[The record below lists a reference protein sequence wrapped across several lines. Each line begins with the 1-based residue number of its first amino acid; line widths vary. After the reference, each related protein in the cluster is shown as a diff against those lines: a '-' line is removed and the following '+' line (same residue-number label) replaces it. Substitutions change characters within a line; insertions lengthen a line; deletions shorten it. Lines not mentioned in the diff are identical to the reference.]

1 MERVYCSNCFYYVM
15 RYDGKERCDAPSNKK
30 DTYYMKDDARKAVP
44 SYTNRDNSC
53 TYYKEHTGF

>member
-1 MERVYCSNCFYYVM
+1 M